1 MKKEKKLK
9 GAEALGMKVTV
20 SKELDKY
27 SGKVLFPE
35 KVKKANEIVSKLKW
49 D

>member
-1 MKKEKKLK
+1 MKKEQKLK
-9 GAEALGMKVTV
+9 GAEAFGVKIRV
-20 SKELDKY
+20 SKSMKKY

-35 KVKKANEIVSKLKW
+35 KVKKANEMVSKLKW